1 MSLESLCRLF
11 GYTRQ
16 AYWKSRTSSIVDAM
30 DDTALLHE
38 VREIRRELPRLG
50 VRKLQVMLYQRGHD
64 VGRDRLFDLL
74 REAGMLVSRKRF
86 RARTTDSRHWMR
98 KWDNLIRDVVPV
110 CMNQVWVSDT
120 GLRGVWSGKRER
132 NACVG
137 NNLLLPL
144 EKGEGMNQI
153 YFEANG
159 EKLLS
164 RIGMTKSEF
173 ARQMG
178 IRKQNVKALFRTK
191 NLETIY
197 KAAMVLD
204 VPFEMLVGYVEE
216 PELNEMPIV
225 PIMEDIDE
233 ITEDDIPEGNTK
245 EDRRK
250 RQDLI
255 YAFYMGWKRK
265 NPEQKKYNIA
275 LKDDINI
282 RAVSL
287 DETAAQASLTYL
299 STLAV
304 LQLDAILTNAW
315 LVKTVP
321 SKQNT
326 KNQRSFERILI
337 MEYVC
342 IGVGRVKMTVGVR
355 RSDNSK
361 IQYCI
366 TAIDAGKIKQEAE

>member
-1 MSLESLCRLF
+1 M
-11 GYTRQ
+11 
-16 AYWKSRTSSIVDAM
+16 KKV
-30 DDTALLHE
+30 
-38 VREIRRELPRLG
+38 
-50 VRKLQVMLYQRGHD
+50 
-64 VGRDRLFDLL
+64 
-74 REAGMLVSRKRF
+74 
-86 RARTTDSRHWMR
+86 
-98 KWDNLIRDVVPV
+98 
-110 CMNQVWVSDT
+110 
-120 GLRGVWSGKRER
+120 
-132 NACVG
+132 
-137 NNLLLPL
+137 
-144 EKGEGMNQI
+144 EGMNQI

-159 EKLLS
+159 EELLS

-197 KAAMVLD
+197 KAAMVMG

-216 PELNEMPIV
+216 PDLREMPVAPIV
-225 PIMEDIDE
+225 EDSDE
-233 ITEDDIPEGNTK
+233 IAEDDIPVGNTK
-245 EDRRK
+245 EARRK

-275 LKDDINI
+275 LRDDINI

-326 KNQRSFERILI
+326 KNQRSFERMLI

-342 IGVGRVKMTVGVR
+342 TGVGRVKMTVGVR
-355 RSDNSK
+355 RSDK
-361 IQYCI
+361 TKVQYCI
-366 TAIDAGKIKQEAE
+366 TAIDTGKIKQEAK